1 MARDLIHEAV
11 REALE
16 LEGWKVT
23 DDPFS
28 IILQEDET
36 YFEVDLAAERKNGS
50 PNTEK
55 IIAIEIKSF
64 AGASMIHAFHEALGQ
79 FLNYRAA
86 IEEQH
91 LNRDLFIAVSTEGW
105 SRLNRLKFVQRRI
118 KQFKLQFLLVDVYS
132 KSVVT
137 WIR

>member
-1 MARDLIHEAV
+1 M
-11 REALE
+11 
-16 LEGWKVT
+16 T

-79 FLNYRAA
+79 FLNYRLVLEEIEPDRILYLAIPIAA
-86 IEEQH
+86 YQSFFQRELPKASVKRHQVKIIVYDLVKEE
-91 LNRDLFIAVSTEGW
+91 I
-105 SRLNRLKFVQRRI
+105 
-118 KQFKLQFLLVDVYS
+118 S
-132 KSVVT
+132 K
-137 WIR
+137 WIN

>member
-1 MARDLIHEAV
+1 
-11 REALE
+11 LE

-64 AGASMIHAFHEALGQ
+64 AGA
-79 FLNYRAA
+79 
-86 IEEQH
+86 
-91 LNRDLFIAVSTEGW
+91 
-105 SRLNRLKFVQRRI
+105 
-118 KQFKLQFLLVDVYS
+118 
-132 KSVVT
+132 
-137 WIR
+137 